1 MADQMDM
8 AQERQQEILERQI
21 KSATARTVGASAF
34 ICEVCGEPIPE
45 QRRLAVAGVSFCVTC
60 QEINEL
66 KGKHY
71 KGVAL

>member
-21 KSATARTVGASAF
+21 KSATARKVGASAF
-34 ICEVCGEPIPE
+34 NCEVCDEPIPE
-45 QRRLAVAGVSFCVTC
+45 QRRLAVAGVSYCVTC

-66 KGKHY
+66 KSKLY
-71 KGVAL
+71 KGAI